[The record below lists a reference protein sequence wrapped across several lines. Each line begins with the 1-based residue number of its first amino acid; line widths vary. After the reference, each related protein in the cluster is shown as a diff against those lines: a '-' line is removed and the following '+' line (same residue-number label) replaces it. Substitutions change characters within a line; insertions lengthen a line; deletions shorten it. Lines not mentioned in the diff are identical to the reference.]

1 MRQIDDEKNGGG
13 GPYTPELFSRGT
25 VHGGGGLGAPQGPQK
40 TNLFE
45 SSLVNSGLYWSHVMS
60 QK

>member
-1 MRQIDDEKNGGG
+1 MRQIDDEKKGGDLTPLNGSAEVQ
-13 GPYTPELFSRGT
+13 YM
-25 VHGGGGLGAPQGPQK
+25 GGGGLRAPQGPQK
-40 TNLFE
+40 TNLFK